1 MIRHMPVVAITG
13 GAVLTALA
21 LSLGGVA
28 SADNQG
34 GDRGATAEPAPS
46 RTLAPQPGNARTH
59 KPQTEGAQA
68 DRTASLGRTHK
79 MDSPGS

>member
-1 MIRHMPVVAITG
+1 MIQHMPVVAVTG
-13 GAVLTALA
+13 GAVLTALV

-28 SADNQG
+28 SADNQR

-59 KPQTEGAQA
+59 RPHAEGAQA